1 MFELKPMAKALL
13 RTTGHITGT
22 ALVLSGAAMAQQ
34 QADEPKKLERVEITG
49 SAIPR
54 VEAETALPVQI
65 ITREEIAR
73 SGVVNTEQLMQAL
86 PAISTMGSITTSLG
100 AGLSIYGQSTVSLR
114 GLQDNRTLV
123 LVNGRRVAAFAGADG
138 TAVNVNAIPLA
149 AIDRIEVLKDGASAI
164 YGSDAIAGVVN
175 FILSRNYSGVEASA
189 TAGRPTRSG
198 GGDSYKASVVGGFG
212 NLQVD
217 RFNVTLSVSAEKER
231 QLWSKDR
238 DFAKTGNVEPYI
250 FAGATGQGNI
260 EGAIDPNARD
270 ATDGLLGARQ
280 PGFGNSP
287 GRGYGNPLAATGNCG
302 AINMYREIFDTDR
315 GFPFC
320 SFDSP
325 AYLALLPDREA
336 IGFTANGAFKV
347 SDSAELFGDALY
359 SKNRVIQR
367 IQPSPLR
374 RSFMVTDSRFAA
386 ENGIPALLIRP
397 NNPNYQIAADY
408 LNSIGQGALVGQ
420 TLAVTARVFD
430 FGLRTSDDESTQT
443 RLVAGLRGDIA
454 NQQYEVAYSHNESKL
469 EGSVTDGYF
478 SQFEFAR
485 VVNDPNSDYNP
496 WSLTQSPATT
506 AALAAAKYSGPTLN
520 AKSKSDVVDGKLT
533 GDLFNLPAG
542 MTQYAVGAQYRKE
555 KFTLNPSAALLSGDI
570 AGLGGATLPVDKDRT
585 VNAVFGEVAVPIVKS
600 LDGTVASRWDDYDDV
615 GSRTTF
621 KGSLR
626 WQPNRIVL
634 VRGSIGTGFRAPTLI
649 DLWQPQTLG
658 TSALFRDPLTGV
670 SQLQVN
676 ELSGG
681 NPDLKPE
688 KSRQRS
694 LGVIVQP
701 VKEFSFGLDFF
712 RITVKDIITQ
722 PSTQEVVSGF
732 RAGNPT
738 YADKVILSPS
748 GDIEQTIAVLV
759 NSGDAQVEGVDVQA
773 NFGRTFG
780 FGRVDASLLG
790 TYMSKFDQ
798 TSPGGVVSHKV
809 GTTVDSKGDPV
820 LGADTGGVVLRWKH
834 VLSGT
839 YSTGGWAFTLT
850 QNYYRG
856 YEAGRR
862 AFDEERNFIPSWS
875 IYDAQVAYTGI
886 KHTKLALGVK
896 NLFDKN
902 PPGVFTPVSNQFQA
916 GYDVTLY
923 DPRARFVYLTATYKF
938 L

>member
-1 MFELKPMAKALL
+1 MFELKPIVKALML
-13 RTTGHITGT
+13 AGG
-22 ALVLSGAAMAQQ
+22 GAAAGTLILTGAANAQQ
-34 QADEPKKLERVEITG
+34 QTQEPRKLERVEITG

-73 SGVVNTEQLMQAL
+73 SGAVNTEQLLQSL
-86 PAISTMGSITTSLG
+86 PAVSTMGAITTSLG
-100 AGLSIYGQSTVSLR
+100 AGLSIYGQATVSLR

-123 LVNGRRVAAFAGADG
+123 LVNGRRLAAFAGADG
-138 TAVNVNAIPLA
+138 TAININNIPLA

-164 YGSDAIAGVVN
+164 YGSDAVAGVVN
-175 FILSRNYSGVEASA
+175 FILSRNYSGVEASV

-212 NLQVD
+212 NLQRD

-231 QLWSKDR
+231 QLFSKDR
-238 DFAKTGNVEPYI
+238 DFARTGNVEPYI

-260 EGAIDPNARD
+260 EGAIDPNAREPS
-270 ATDGLLGARQ
+270 GLLGLRQ
-280 PGFGNSP
+280 PGFGTSP
-287 GRGYGNPLAATGNCG
+287 GRGYGNPLAASGNCG
-302 AINMYREIFDTDR
+302 AVNMYREIFDTDR

-325 AYLALLPDREA
+325 AFLALTPDRDV
-336 IGFTANGAFKV
+336 IGLTANGTFALTEKT
-347 SDSAELFGDALY
+347 ELFGDLLY
-359 SKNRVIQR
+359 SSNRVVQR

-374 RSFMVTDSRFAA
+374 RSFMVTDERFRTEDAV
-386 ENGIPALLIRP
+386 PALLIRP
-397 NNPNYQIAADY
+397 TNPNYQIAADY
-408 LNSIGQGALVGQ
+408 LNSIGEGALVGQ
-420 TLAVTARVFD
+420 TLAFTARVFD
-430 FGLRTSDDESTQT
+430 FGLRTSDDKSTQT
-443 RLVAGLRGDIA
+443 RIVGGLRGDIA
-454 NQQYEVAYSHNESKL
+454 SQQYEVAYSHNENKL

-485 VVNDPNSDYNP
+485 VVNAPNSDYNP
-496 WSLTQSPATT
+496 WSLSQSPATT
-506 AALAAAKYSGPTLN
+506 AALAAAKYAGPTLN

-542 MTQYAVGAQYRKE
+542 VSQYAAGAQFRKE
-555 KFTLNPSAALLSGDI
+555 RLTLNPSEALLSGDI
-570 AGLGGATLPVDKDRT
+570 AGLGGATLPVDRDRK
-585 VNAVFGEVAVPIVKS
+585 VSAVFGELALPIIKT
-600 LDGTVASRWDDYDDV
+600 LDGTVAARYDDYDDA
-615 GSRTTF
+615 GNRATY

-626 WQPNRIVL
+626 WQPTSTVL
-634 VRGSIGTGFRAPTLI
+634 VRGSVGTGFRAPTLL

-658 TSALFRDPLTGV
+658 TSAQFRDPLTGQ
-670 SQLQVN
+670 SNLQVN

-681 NPDLKPE
+681 NPNLKPE
-688 KSRQRS
+688 KSRQKS
-694 LGVIVQP
+694 LGLIVQP
-701 VKEFSFGLDFF
+701 VKEFSFGADFF
-712 RITVKDIITQ
+712 WIKIKDIITS

-732 RAGNPT
+732 RAGNPV

-748 GDIEQTIAVLV
+748 GDIDQTIAILV
-759 NSGDAQVEGVDVQA
+759 NTGDADVQGVDVQA
-773 NFGRTFG
+773 NYGQTFG
-780 FGRVDASLLG
+780 FGRIDASLFG

-809 GTTVDSKGDPV
+809 GTIVDANGAPV

-839 YSTGGWAFTLT
+839 WSRGGWAVTLT

-856 YEAGRR
+856 YEAGWRQ
-862 AFDEERNFIPSWS
+862 FDDERNFIPSWS

-886 KHTKLALGVK
+886 KNTKLALGVK
-896 NLFDKN
+896 NLLDKN

-938 L
+938 F